1 MLSIL
6 RRHAASTMIKV
17 ILGLIVVVFIFWGFE
32 GFNSARSGRVAL
44 VNGETISL
52 EDYHETYNNLIERY
66 RRQYGER
73 FNDDLLKTLEPR
85 KQALETLINRKIM
98 EMEARKLDFR
108 VSDRELADFIRS
120 LDYFKTG
127 DSFDNHRYQQ
137 ILRRIRSTPE
147 EFEEQQ
153 RLALLIQKAQNF
165 VMDSVR
171 VSDAEALE
179 YFKWDNTSVNID
191 YVVFEPR
198 KYEGF
203 EPQEGELEAFFGEN
217 KEEFRIKPKRKV
229 RYVHLNPGDFSE
241 KAREQV
247 SDEQVKEYYD
257 AHTDEFKQEETVEAK
272 HILIK
277 VDENAEEAVV
287 EEKRQQIAG
296 ILEKARAGEDFATLA
311 KEYSEGPSK
320 DNGGDL
326 GAFGRGQMVK
336 PFEDAAFSM
345 KAGEISD
352 PVRTRFGW
360 HIIKVENVNEAKTLT
375 LEEASEK
382 IRDNLAATSS
392 KDLAKEAA
400 EKIYESSFEGDDMVK
415 AAQNL
420 EVEVKTTGFFT
431 DAGPEDWT
439 FLTQKKIADI
449 AFSLKE
455 MEISQIADLSDG
467 YYIVQL
473 IETQESRLPEF
484 EEVRDQALAKWEAK
498 QQEDAAR
505 KNAAAF
511 LEQLKAG
518 KTMEEISG
526 EYDVA
531 PAETDFFRRNQAIPK
546 IGFNRELSDAAFA
559 LTEKDKFPEA
569 PLQSRKGFYVIGFKE
584 RKTQDAESFETKRK
598 DIIRLLLARKQM
610 KALEDWID
618 QARKNS
624 EIVVEPQFISG

>member
-52 EDYHETYNNLIERY
+52 EDYHQMYNNLIERY

-85 KQALETLINRKIM
+85 KQALESLINRKIY
-98 EMEARKLDFR
+98 ELEARKLDFR
-108 VSDRELADFIRS
+108 VSDRELADFISS
-120 LDYFKTG
+120 LDYFKNG
-127 DSFDNHRYQQ
+127 DSFDNHRYRE
-137 ILRRIRSTPE
+137 ILKRIRTTPE
-147 EFEEQQ
+147 EFEQQQ
-153 RLALLIQKAQNF
+153 RLALLIQKVQNF
-165 VMDSVR
+165 VTDNVK

-179 YFKWDNTSVNID
+179 YFNWDNTSVKID
-191 YVVFEPR
+191 YVVFDPE
-198 KYEGF
+198 KHEGF
-203 EPQEGELEAFFGEN
+203 EPQEGELETFFEEN
-217 KEEFRIKPKRKV
+217 KEEFRIKPMRKV
-229 RYVHLNPGDFSE
+229 RYVHLSPKDFEE
-241 KAREQV
+241 KAHEQV
-247 SDEQVKEYYD
+247 SDEQIKEYYD
-257 AHTDEFKQEETVEAK
+257 ANPDEFKLEETVEAK

-277 VDENAEEAVV
+277 VDEKAEEAVV
-287 EEKRQQIAG
+287 EEKRQQIAE

-345 KAGEISD
+345 KAGEISE

-375 LEEASEK
+375 LEEASEQ
-382 IRDNLAATSS
+382 IREKLANAKS

-431 DAGPEDWT
+431 DEGPEDRT
-439 FLTQKKIADI
+439 FPTKNQFTNI
-449 AFSLKE
+449 AFSLKD
-455 MEISQIADLSDG
+455 MEISQINELSDG
-467 YYIVQL
+467 YYIMQL
-473 IETQESRLPEF
+473 MDTQESRLPEF
-484 EEVRDQALAKWEAK
+484 EEVRDKALARWEVK

-505 KNAAAF
+505 KDAAAF

-526 EYDVA
+526 EYNVE
-531 PAETDFFRRNQAIPK
+531 PEETDFFKRSQAIPK
-546 IGFNRELSDAAFA
+546 IGYEPELSAAAFS
-559 LTEKDKFPEA
+559 LSEQDKLPEA
-569 PLQSRKGFYVIGFKE
+569 PLQTRKGFYVIGFNE
-584 RKTQDAESFETKRK
+584 RKIPDAESFEKQKNDIKR
-598 DIIRLLLARKQM
+598 RLVSRKQM
-610 KALEDWID
+610 EALEVWID
-618 QARKNS
+618 QAKKNS
-624 EIVVEPQFISG
+624 EIVVEPQFVSG